1 MNKTKYLQHYLN
13 LYKRN
18 DLLDNLPTLEI
29 LKEEYIRYL
38 LELTDFD
45 IHQTAEILDI
55 SPEILKRKLT
65 RFDFK
70 NQNTKTHQLGSDLPN
85 FHNCP
90 Y

>member
-1 MNKTKYLQHYLN
+1 MIKTKYLQHFLN

-29 LKEEYIRYL
+29 LKDEYIHYL

-55 SPEILKRKLT
+55 SPEILMRKLN
-65 RFDFK
+65 RFDFMK
-70 NQNTKTHQLGSDLPN
+70 RSTH
-85 FHNCP
+85 
-90 Y
+90 